1 MIRPLERDHSC
12 MRHFAYRMD
21 LEGPAAV
28 GDFVALAR
36 ADGFSVASSP
46 LPSLVKLVDACGNEL
61 LVVATTGRVQLR
73 VAYTVPPE
81 ARRHAAEAVY
91 CRLVRASVRSVA

>member
-21 LEGPAAV
+21 LEGPSDV
-28 GDFVALAR
+28 GDFVALAQ
-36 ADGFSVASSP
+36 ADGFSVSRP

-73 VAYTVPPE
+73 VSYTVPPD

-91 CRLVRASVRSVA
+91 CRLVRASLRSVA